1 MSVGASGGHQAETR
15 GGGPPASPRTSCVSS
30 ADPPR
35 DLAAYA
41 MVSGCFLLVGLS
53 ASLVS
58 WASAPGSVLLVLRFG
73 IAAIVLLAVFARRN
87 PLKGVFRRDMWLRL
101 LLMGLLDGGSLL
113 AYFFA
118 IRSVG
123 VAVATFLFFTQPVWV
138 ALLAPRIV
146 RSPTERVVFAS
157 LVIALAGLGVILAP
171 SLLRG
176 GVDLPAVGLAV
187 GLISGL
193 CYAGFHL
200 LVKGLT
206 HEFTSVTIVVVECI
220 LDALVILPLAVWQ
233 MVGAG
238 TSLTPRDLAAAVV
251 LGLLCTALA
260 YTMWVEGVARLRVQ
274 HSAIL
279 GFLTP
284 VVAPLFAWLLLGQSI
299 ALATAVGGALIIAA
313 GVLVVVFGKAEAE
326 PEPL

>member
-1 MSVGASGGHQAETR
+1 MMLEADKAGTGAATG
-15 GGGPPASPRTSCVSS
+15 TS
-30 ADPPR
+30 R

-41 MVSGCFLLVGLS
+41 MVAGCFVLVGLS
-53 ASLVS
+53 GSLVS
-58 WASAPGSVLLVLRFG
+58 WASAPGSVLLVLRFS
-73 IAAIVLLAVFARRN
+73 IAAIVLLAVFARRR
-87 PLKGVFRRDMWLRL
+87 PLKGVFRRDMWFKL

-123 VAVATFLFFTQPVWV
+123 VAVATFLLFVQPVWV

-146 RSPTERVVFAS
+146 KTPTERVVFAALGVA
-157 LVIALAGLGVILAP
+157 LVGLGVILAP
-171 SLLRG
+171 SLLGG
-176 GVDLPAVGLAV
+176 GVHLPAIGLAV
-187 GLISGL
+187 GLAAGL
-193 CYAGFHL
+193 CYAGFQL

-206 HEFTSVTIVVVECI
+206 REFTSITIVIVECT

-233 MVGAG
+233 LAG
-238 TSLTPRDLAAAVV
+238 TGMSLTSRDLVAAVV
-251 LGLLCTALA
+251 LGLLCTAVA

-284 VVAPLFAWLLLGQSI
+284 VVAPLFAWLLLGEAITVST
-299 ALATAVGGALIIAA
+299 ALGGVLIVAA
-313 GVLVVVFGKAEAE
+313 GVLVVVFGRGEVAGEL
-326 PEPL
+326 PL